1 MLLGSLSYEEL
12 VEKLV
17 SKEID
22 ALNYN
27 KKSKNLNESERASK
41 RSTRVDSDRKRKDRV
56 KKSDKRDRSRS
67 DFKRNDKADKKSKKS
82 NMKGARFFINVGKL
96 DGVSKSD
103 LVDFISETAKIRK
116 SDVSDV
122 DLQKKCSFFEV
133 DGRHSKNLAIKF
145 KGIYI
150 DGRELRVNRDSK

>member
-1 MLLGSLSYEEL
+1 
-12 VEKLV
+12 
-17 SKEID
+17 
-22 ALNYN
+22 
-27 KKSKNLNESERASK
+27 
-41 RSTRVDSDRKRKDRV
+41 
-56 KKSDKRDRSRS
+56 
-67 DFKRNDKADKKSKKS
+67 
-82 NMKGARFFINVGKL
+82 MKGARFFINVGKL

-133 DGRHSKNLAIKF
+133 DGRHSKNLSNKF